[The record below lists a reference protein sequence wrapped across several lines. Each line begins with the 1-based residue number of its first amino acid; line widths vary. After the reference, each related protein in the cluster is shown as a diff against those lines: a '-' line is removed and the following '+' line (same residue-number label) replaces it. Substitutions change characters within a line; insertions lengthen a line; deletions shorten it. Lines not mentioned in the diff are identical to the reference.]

1 MASVPYAVQ
10 FYECDRSPIF
20 QEKWTHRKKNG
31 VKWVKEFF
39 VVVPQPL
46 NELTS
51 NLTLVAASGSNGD
64 AVRIRAMLNQS
75 TVSEFVDV
83 NVICTVP
90 NITLI
95 ESKITLFIV

>member
-1 MASVPYAVQ
+1 MLCNFLSAIGPL
-10 FYECDRSPIF
+10 FFKKNEL
-20 QEKWTHRKKNG
+20 TGKKNG
-31 VKWVKEFF
+31 IKWVKEFF

-51 NLTLVAASGSNGD
+51 NLTLVAASGSNDD
-64 AVRIRAMLNQS
+64 AVRIRAMLNHS